1 MIYLRLGGDVH
12 ENFKINRS
20 LFFDSIITSFETVIK
35 ILECDN
41 IDDVLCVDNIII
53 DSVCSNIAYIFII
66 SLDCSLIIYDFIYNN
81 ILSLIYEYKQRFEY
95 MIKQIKSNN
104 KIIFI
109 RFSNYIIND
118 TTIKKF
124 KKTILKINN
133 KCNVILLV
141 FDKNT
146 EHSITYI

>member
-12 ENFKINRS
+12 ENFKINGS
-20 LFFDSIITSFETVIK
+20 LFFDSLLTSFDAIIK
-35 ILECDN
+35 ILESNN
-41 IDDVLCVDNIII
+41 IDDILTVDNIIVE
-53 DSVCSNIAYIFII
+53 SVCSNIVSIFII
-66 SLDCSLIIYDFIYNN
+66 SLEILLIIHDFMYNN
-81 ILSLIYEYKQRFEY
+81 IHSFIYEYKQRFNY
-95 MIKQIKSNN
+95 MIQQIKSNN

-118 TTIKKF
+118 TTIEKF

-141 FDKNT
+141 FDKNI